1 MIRSN
6 PVMRLGAILALFLL
20 WLAPGQAAAQSG
32 ALNAVGEAVAE
43 AEGEPAFDP
52 AVQARLDA
60 ARRRTAVTSV
70 QSRCDRPRQGD
81 EIVVCV
87 DRGEDLRVPTTAES
101 DPDSLAA
108 RRARNNGVPLAPQL
122 DRGSCKGKPGC
133 VIGGWAPP
141 PLYLIDLA
149 AIPEAPEGSDADK
162 VAKGELPDR

>member
-1 MIRSN
+1 MGTG
-6 PVMRLGAILALFLL
+6 LALAAIL
-20 WLAPGQAAAQSG
+20 LAAGPDEVDPDIAARLAAARSRTG
-32 ALNAVGEAVAE
+32 VA
-43 AEGEPAFDP
+43 
-52 AVQARLDA
+52 
-60 ARRRTAVTSV
+60 SI
-70 QSRCDRPRQGD
+70 QSRCDRPREGD

-101 DPDSLAA
+101 DPSSLAA

-133 VIGGWAPP
+133 MVGGWAPP

>member
-1 MIRSN
+1 MPRSN
-6 PVMRLGAILALFLL
+6 PPMRKGSILALHLL
-20 WLAPGQAAAQSG
+20 WLAPGQAAAQSAAAG
-32 ALNAVGEAVAE
+32 VEAE
-43 AEGEPAFDP
+43 ADP
-52 AVQARLDA
+52 ALQARLDA
-60 ARRRTAVTSV
+60 ASRRTSVTTV
-70 QSRCDRPRQGD
+70 QSRCNRPRQGA

-87 DRGEDLRVPTTAES
+87 DRGADLRVPTTAES

-122 DRGSCKGKPGC
+122 DRGSCKGQPGC

>member
-6 PVMRLGAILALFLL
+6 LAMRLGAILALFLL
-20 WLAPGQAAAQSG
+20 WLAPGQATAQSG
-32 ALNAVGEAVAE
+32 ALVAVGEVG
-43 AEGEPAFDP
+43 GEPAVDP
-52 AVQARLDA
+52 SVQARLDA

-70 QSRCDRPRQGD
+70 QSRCDRPRRGD

-87 DRGEDLRVPTTAES
+87 DHGEDLRVPTTAES

>member
-1 MIRSN
+1 
-6 PVMRLGAILALFLL
+6 MRMGAILALHLL

-32 ALNAVGEAVAE
+32 ALDAVGE
-43 AEGEPAFDP
+43 AEGEPAVDP
-52 AVQARLDA
+52 AVRARLEA

-101 DPDSLAA
+101 DPSSLAA

-122 DRGSCKGKPGC
+122 DRGSCKGQPGC
-133 VIGGWAPP
+133 IVGGWTPP
-141 PLYLIDLA
+141 PLYLIDLK

-162 VAKGELPDR
+162 VAKGELSDR

>member
-1 MIRSN
+1 MVSLLLATGLDGADADIAA
-6 PVMRLGAILALFLL
+6 RL
-20 WLAPGQAAAQSG
+20 AAAQT
-32 ALNAVGEAVAE
+32 
-43 AEGEPAFDP
+43 
-52 AVQARLDA
+52 R
-60 ARRRTAVTSV
+60 TSV
-70 QSRCDRPRQGD
+70 ASIQSRCNRPRQGD

-108 RRARNNGVPLAPQL
+108 RLMLNNGVARAPQL

-133 VIGGWAPP
+133 MIGGWAPP

-162 VAKGELPDR
+162 VANGEMSDR

>member
-6 PVMRLGAILALFLL
+6 PAMRLGAILALLLL

-32 ALNAVGEAVAE
+32 AVEVVGEDG
-43 AEGEPAFDP
+43 GEPAVDP

-60 ARRRTAVTSV
+60 ASRRTAITSV